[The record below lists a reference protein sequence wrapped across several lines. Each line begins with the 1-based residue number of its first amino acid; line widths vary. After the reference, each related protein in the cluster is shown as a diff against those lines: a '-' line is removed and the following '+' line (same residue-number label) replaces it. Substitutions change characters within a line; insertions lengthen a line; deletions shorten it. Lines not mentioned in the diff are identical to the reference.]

1 MDPIT
6 KFLHNISYKFPKGY
20 PDMNNDQDILLLENE
35 LNKLGFNLKEMKQ
48 PFETLSP
55 QAQAVGEEII
65 DILGINKDNI
75 KKDTQTRIIILT
87 DENRNSIFSKL
98 VQSGFNRNP
107 NISGSSQGG
116 IEKNGIQ
123 VIVKPLSKQGAMS
136 DGKQN
141 ETDFNNLINSHIKLN
156 NGEPITVIF
165 KGNGKT
171 LKYQDVAEA
180 VDASTKGATEFDKSD
195 TDLIDSSGRGKNP
208 PPPSSIIVGIS
219 LKKQNA
225 ARWESSKRR
234 PIDGVDVFKSF
245 IEKVGKIGSEDEV
258 GKFENVVLTPLEQK
272 GKYKLTNPE
281 TNQTLSKVIVT
292 NTPPSVIKNI
302 VFGDTDT
309 KTIVIKETF
318 EGGFNNYSYDELTA
332 TLTIDCYK
340 IYTEVDDLIG
350 TEDEPVFAF
359 SNHIGQAF
367 GIEFRSFSKGL
378 LYKGDELRGSSTEIN
393 FNNLK

>member
-35 LNKLGFNLKEMKQ
+35 LNKLGFNLKEIKQ

-55 QAQAVGEEII
+55 QAQTVGEEIM

-116 IEKNGIQ
+116 VEKNGIQ

-141 ETDFNNLINSHIKLN
+141 EADFNNLINSHIRLN

-165 KGNGKT
+165 KGSGKI

-195 TDLIDSSGRGKNP
+195 TDLINPSGKV
-208 PPPSSIIVGIS
+208 IVGIS

-225 ARWESSKRR
+225 VRWESSKRR
-234 PIDGVDVFKSF
+234 PIDGVDIFKSF

-258 GKFENVVLTPLEQK
+258 GNK
-272 GKYKLTNPE
+272 GK
-281 TNQTLSKVIVT
+281 
-292 NTPPSVIKNI
+292 
-302 VFGDTDT
+302 F
-309 KTIVIKETF
+309 
-318 EGGFNNYSYDELTA
+318 
-332 TLTIDCYK
+332 
-340 IYTEVDDLIG
+340 
-350 TEDEPVFAF
+350 
-359 SNHIGQAF
+359 
-367 GIEFRSFSKGL
+367 
-378 LYKGDELRGSSTEIN
+378 
-393 FNNLK
+393 